1 MVLDSKRSDVLVME
15 WAESVTWVLR
25 WYPLGF

>member
-1 MVLDSKRSDVLVME
+1 MDSKRSDVLVIE
-15 WAESVTWVLR
+15 WAERSRVTWVLR